1 MDGPVMTST
10 PLLIALAFFFTALLL
25 WLTRD
30 EDTMAEDEAPT
41 DALVETGFPD
51 GKPRAE
57 IVFRVFS
64 AEDQKF
70 IYHLQSP
77 RLRRM
82 YQQERRKVALHWV
95 VRTARD
101 VKKIMQAHRLASRES
116 QNLDVRT
123 ETKLLLQYLR
133 LRLTCALLILLIKSF
148 GPHFLID
155 LAAHASELYRGIGRA
170 LVAEG
175 SLRTRIATAEETTT
189 H

>member
-1 MDGPVMTST
+1 MTAT
-10 PLLIALAFFFTALLL
+10 PLLIALAFFFVALLL

-30 EDTMAEDEAPT
+30 EDTMAEDEPPSDGAEE
-41 DALVETGFPD
+41 AGFPD

-57 IVFRVFS
+57 IVSRVFS
-64 AEDQKF
+64 DEDQKF
-70 IYHLQSP
+70 IYHLESP

-101 VKKIMQAHRLASRES
+101 VKKIMRAHRLASRQS

-133 LRLTCALLILLIKSF
+133 LRITCALLILLIKSF
-148 GPHFLID
+148 GPHFLSD
-155 LAAHASELYRGIGRA
+155 LAAHASELYRGLGRA
-170 LVAEG
+170 LAEG
-175 SLRTRIATAEETTT
+175 SLATRIATAEETTT